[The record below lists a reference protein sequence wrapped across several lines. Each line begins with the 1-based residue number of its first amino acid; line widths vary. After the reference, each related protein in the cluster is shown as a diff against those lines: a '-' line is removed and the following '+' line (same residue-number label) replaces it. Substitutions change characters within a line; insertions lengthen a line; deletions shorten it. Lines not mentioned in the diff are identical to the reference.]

1 MVRDEGMD
9 DPDAKW
15 EKVGNWRFHRQARS
29 TSTTRETRK
38 AEVKHEA
45 HARASLIRLAG

>member
-1 MVRDEGMD
+1 MKGWTIRMQSGKRLAIGVSTD
-9 DPDAKW
+9 
-15 EKVGNWRFHRQARS
+15 QLSRS
-29 TSTTRETRK
+29 TSTREAIK

>member
-1 MVRDEGMD
+1 MQSGKRLAIGV
-9 DPDAKW
+9 
-15 EKVGNWRFHRQARS
+15 S
-29 TSTTRETRK
+29 TDKLGLQSTREAIK

>member
-1 MVRDEGMD
+1 MKGWTIRMQSGKRLAIGVSTD
-9 DPDAKW
+9 K
-15 EKVGNWRFHRQARS
+15 ARS
-29 TSTTRETRK
+29 TGTREARK

>member
-9 DPDAKW
+9 DSDAKW
-15 EKVGNWRFHRQARS
+15 EKAGDWAFPPTRLGLQS
-29 TSTTRETRK
+29 TREARK